1 MREHARK
8 SKGIFRLFLNATGTD
23 RIRSLADLE
32 DFQDEETAMC
42 MMKNSGEKEA
52 CEVANNLA
60 ALDGRVTKVE
70 ERMNKI
76 EGSLND
82 GFKSLSVSIS
92 NLGHD
97 VGSRVNLIEKK
108 VVDEKQ
114 EGGKSFRKWLD
125 WIVKLLIIGCGT
137 AMGVTAWKLIFGN

>member
-1 MREHARK
+1 
-8 SKGIFRLFLNATGTD
+8 
-23 RIRSLADLE
+23 
-32 DFQDEETAMC
+32 MC

-70 ERMNKI
+70 ERMNKM
-76 EGSLND
+76 ESSLND
-82 GFKSLSVSIS
+82 GFKSLSISIG

-97 VGSRVNLIEKK
+97 VGNRVNLIEKK

-114 EGGKSFRKWLD
+114 EWGRSFRKWLD
-125 WIVKLLIIGCGT
+125 WIVKLLIVGCGM
-137 AMGVTAWKLIFGN
+137 AMGVTIWKLVFGN

>member
-1 MREHARK
+1 
-8 SKGIFRLFLNATGTD
+8 
-23 RIRSLADLE
+23 
-32 DFQDEETAMC
+32 MC

-52 CEVANNLA
+52 CEVANSLA

-114 EGGKSFRKWLD
+114 EWGKSFRKWLD
-125 WIVKLLIIGCGT
+125 WIVKLLILGCGT
-137 AMGVTAWKLIFGN
+137 AMGITAWKLIFGG

>member
-1 MREHARK
+1 
-8 SKGIFRLFLNATGTD
+8 
-23 RIRSLADLE
+23 
-32 DFQDEETAMC
+32 MC

-108 VVDEKQ
+108 AVDEKQ
-114 EGGKSFRKWLD
+114 EWGKSFRKWLD

-137 AMGVTAWKLIFGN
+137 AMGVTGYKIVFGG

>member
-1 MREHARK
+1 
-8 SKGIFRLFLNATGTD
+8 
-23 RIRSLADLE
+23 
-32 DFQDEETAMC
+32 MC

-70 ERMNKI
+70 ERMNKM
-76 EGSLND
+76 ESSLND
-82 GFKSLSVSIS
+82 GFKSLSFSIS

-97 VGSRVNLIEKK
+97 VGNRVNLIEKK

-114 EGGKSFRKWLD
+114 EWGKSFRKWLD
-125 WIVKLLIIGCGT
+125 WIVKLLIVGCGT
-137 AMGVTAWKLIFGN
+137 AMGITAWKLIFGN

>member
-1 MREHARK
+1 
-8 SKGIFRLFLNATGTD
+8 
-23 RIRSLADLE
+23 
-32 DFQDEETAMC
+32 MC

-70 ERMNKI
+70 ERMNKM
-76 EGSLND
+76 ESSLND
-82 GFKSLSVSIS
+82 GFKSLSVSID

-97 VGSRVNLIEKK
+97 VGNRVNLIEKK

-114 EGGKSFRKWLD
+114 EWGRSFRKWLD
-125 WIVKLLIIGCGT
+125 WIMKLIILGCGT
-137 AMGVTAWKLIFGN
+137 AMGVTAFQNFMR

>member
-1 MREHARK
+1 
-8 SKGIFRLFLNATGTD
+8 
-23 RIRSLADLE
+23 
-32 DFQDEETAMC
+32 MC

-70 ERMNKI
+70 ERMNKM
-76 EGSLND
+76 EASLND
-82 GFKSLSVSIS
+82 GFKSLSVSID

-97 VGSRVNLIEKK
+97 VGNRVNLIEKK

-114 EGGKSFRKWLD
+114 EWGKSFRKWLD
-125 WIVKLLIIGCGT
+125 WIVKLLIVGCGT
-137 AMGVTAWKLIFGN
+137 AMGITAWKLIFGN

>member
-1 MREHARK
+1 
-8 SKGIFRLFLNATGTD
+8 
-23 RIRSLADLE
+23 
-32 DFQDEETAMC
+32 MC

-52 CEVANNLA
+52 CEMANNLA

-97 VGSRVNLIEKK
+97 VGTRVNLIEKK

-114 EGGKSFRKWLD
+114 EWGKSFRKWLD

>member
-1 MREHARK
+1 
-8 SKGIFRLFLNATGTD
+8 
-23 RIRSLADLE
+23 
-32 DFQDEETAMC
+32 MC

-60 ALDGRVTKVE
+60 ALDRRVTKVE
-70 ERMNKI
+70 ERMNKM

-92 NLGHD
+92 KLGHD
-97 VGSRVNLIEKK
+97 VGERVNLIEKK

-114 EGGKSFRKWLD
+114 EWGRSFRKWLD
-125 WIVKLLIIGCGT
+125 WIVKLLILGCGT

>member
-1 MREHARK
+1 
-8 SKGIFRLFLNATGTD
+8 
-23 RIRSLADLE
+23 
-32 DFQDEETAMC
+32 MC

-114 EGGKSFRKWLD
+114 EWGKSFRKWLD

-137 AMGVTAWKLIFGN
+137 AMGVTAWKLIFGG

>member
-1 MREHARK
+1 
-8 SKGIFRLFLNATGTD
+8 
-23 RIRSLADLE
+23 
-32 DFQDEETAMC
+32 MC

-97 VGSRVNLIEKK
+97 VGNRVNIIEKK

-114 EGGKSFRKWLD
+114 EWGKSFRKWLD
-125 WIVKLLIIGCGT
+125 CIVKLLIVGCGT
-137 AMGVTAWKLIFGN
+137 AMGVTAVQNFLK

>member
-1 MREHARK
+1 MA
-8 SKGIFRLFLNATGTD
+8 N
-23 RIRSLADLE
+23 SL
-32 DFQDEETAMC
+32 T
-42 MMKNSGEKEA
+42 
-52 CEVANNLA
+52 

-70 ERMNKI
+70 ERMNKM

-97 VGSRVNLIEKK
+97 VGERVNLIEKK

-114 EGGKSFRKWLD
+114 EWGKSFRKWLD
-125 WIVKLLIIGCGT
+125 WIVKLLILGCGT

>member
-1 MREHARK
+1 
-8 SKGIFRLFLNATGTD
+8 
-23 RIRSLADLE
+23 
-32 DFQDEETAMC
+32 MC

-70 ERMNKI
+70 ERMNKM
-76 EGSLND
+76 EASLND
-82 GFKSLSVSIS
+82 GFKSLSISIS

-114 EGGKSFRKWLD
+114 EWGKSFRKWLD
-125 WIVKLLIIGCGT
+125 WIVKLLILGCGT
-137 AMGVTAWKLIFGN
+137 AMGITAWKLIFGN

>member
-1 MREHARK
+1 
-8 SKGIFRLFLNATGTD
+8 
-23 RIRSLADLE
+23 
-32 DFQDEETAMC
+32 MC

-70 ERMNKI
+70 ERMDKM
-76 EGSLND
+76 EVSLND

-114 EGGKSFRKWLD
+114 EWGRSFRKWLD
-125 WIVKLLIIGCGT
+125 WIVKLLIVGCGM
-137 AMGVTAWKLIFGN
+137 AMGVTTWKLVFGN

>member
-1 MREHARK
+1 
-8 SKGIFRLFLNATGTD
+8 
-23 RIRSLADLE
+23 
-32 DFQDEETAMC
+32 MC

-82 GFKSLSVSIS
+82 GFKSLSISIS

-114 EGGKSFRKWLD
+114 EWGRSFRKWLD

>member
-1 MREHARK
+1 
-8 SKGIFRLFLNATGTD
+8 
-23 RIRSLADLE
+23 
-32 DFQDEETAMC
+32 MC

-70 ERMNKI
+70 ERMNKM
-76 EGSLND
+76 EASLND

-97 VGSRVNLIEKK
+97 VGTRVNLIEKK

-114 EGGKSFRKWLD
+114 EWGRSFRKWLD
-125 WIVKLLIIGCGT
+125 WIVKLLILGCGT

>member
-1 MREHARK
+1 
-8 SKGIFRLFLNATGTD
+8 
-23 RIRSLADLE
+23 
-32 DFQDEETAMC
+32 MC
-42 MMKNSGEKEA
+42 MMKNSSEKEA

-70 ERMNKI
+70 ERMNKM
-76 EGSLND
+76 EASLND
-82 GFKSLSVSIS
+82 GFKSLSISIG

-114 EGGKSFRKWLD
+114 EWGRSFRKWLD
-125 WIVKLLIIGCGT
+125 WIVKLLIVGCGM
-137 AMGVTAWKLIFGN
+137 AMGVTTWKLVFGN

>member
-1 MREHARK
+1 
-8 SKGIFRLFLNATGTD
+8 
-23 RIRSLADLE
+23 
-32 DFQDEETAMC
+32 MC

-82 GFKSLSVSIS
+82 GFKSLSISIS

-114 EGGKSFRKWLD
+114 EWGKSFRKWLD

>member
-1 MREHARK
+1 
-8 SKGIFRLFLNATGTD
+8 
-23 RIRSLADLE
+23 
-32 DFQDEETAMC
+32 MC

-70 ERMNKI
+70 ERMNKM
-76 EGSLND
+76 ESSLND

-114 EGGKSFRKWLD
+114 EWGKSFRKWLD
-125 WIVKLLIIGCGT
+125 WIVKLLIVGCGT
-137 AMGVTAWKLIFGN
+137 AMGITAWKLIFGN

>member
-1 MREHARK
+1 
-8 SKGIFRLFLNATGTD
+8 
-23 RIRSLADLE
+23 
-32 DFQDEETAMC
+32 MC

-76 EGSLND
+76 ESSLND

-114 EGGKSFRKWLD
+114 EWGRSFRKWLD

>member
-1 MREHARK
+1 
-8 SKGIFRLFLNATGTD
+8 
-23 RIRSLADLE
+23 
-32 DFQDEETAMC
+32 MC
-42 MMKNSGEKEA
+42 MMKNSGENEA

-114 EGGKSFRKWLD
+114 EWGKSFRKWLD
-125 WIVKLLIIGCGT
+125 WIVKLLIVGCGM
-137 AMGVTAWKLIFGN
+137 AMGITTWKLISGN

>member
-1 MREHARK
+1 
-8 SKGIFRLFLNATGTD
+8 
-23 RIRSLADLE
+23 
-32 DFQDEETAMC
+32 
-42 MMKNSGEKEA
+42 MKNSGEKEA
-52 CEVANNLA
+52 CEVANTLA

-70 ERMNKI
+70 ERTNKM
-76 EGSLND
+76 EASLND

-114 EGGKSFRKWLD
+114 EWGRSFRKWLD
-125 WIVKLLIIGCGT
+125 WIVKLLIVGCGM
-137 AMGVTAWKLIFGN
+137 AMGVTTWKLVFGN

>member
-1 MREHARK
+1 
-8 SKGIFRLFLNATGTD
+8 
-23 RIRSLADLE
+23 
-32 DFQDEETAMC
+32 MC

-60 ALDGRVTKVE
+60 ALDRRVTKVE
-70 ERMNKI
+70 ERMNKM

-82 GFKSLSVSIS
+82 GFKSLSISIS

-114 EGGKSFRKWLD
+114 EWGRSFRKWLD

-137 AMGVTAWKLIFGN
+137 AMGITAWKLIFGN

>member
-1 MREHARK
+1 
-8 SKGIFRLFLNATGTD
+8 
-23 RIRSLADLE
+23 
-32 DFQDEETAMC
+32 MC

-70 ERMNKI
+70 ERMNKM
-76 EGSLND
+76 ESSLND
-82 GFKSLSVSIS
+82 GFKSLSISID

-114 EGGKSFRKWLD
+114 EWGRSFRKWLD
-125 WIVKLLIIGCGT
+125 WIVKLLIVGCGM
-137 AMGVTAWKLIFGN
+137 AMGVATWKLIFGN

>member
-1 MREHARK
+1 
-8 SKGIFRLFLNATGTD
+8 
-23 RIRSLADLE
+23 
-32 DFQDEETAMC
+32 MC

-70 ERMNKI
+70 ERMNKM
-76 EGSLND
+76 EASLND
-82 GFKSLSVSIS
+82 GFKSLSVSID

-97 VGSRVNLIEKK
+97 VGNRVNLIEKK

-114 EGGKSFRKWLD
+114 EWGRSFRKWLD
-125 WIVKLLIIGCGT
+125 WIVKLLIVGCGM
-137 AMGVTAWKLIFGN
+137 AMGVTTWKLVFGN

>member
-1 MREHARK
+1 
-8 SKGIFRLFLNATGTD
+8 
-23 RIRSLADLE
+23 
-32 DFQDEETAMC
+32 MC

-97 VGSRVNLIEKK
+97 VGNRVNLIEKK

-114 EGGKSFRKWLD
+114 EWGRSFRKWLD

-137 AMGVTAWKLIFGN
+137 AMGVTAWKLIFGG

>member
-1 MREHARK
+1 
-8 SKGIFRLFLNATGTD
+8 
-23 RIRSLADLE
+23 
-32 DFQDEETAMC
+32 MC

-114 EGGKSFRKWLD
+114 EWGKSFRKWLD
-125 WIVKLLIIGCGT
+125 WIVKLLIVGCGA
-137 AMGVTAWKLIFGN
+137 AMGMTAWKFIFGN

>member
-1 MREHARK
+1 
-8 SKGIFRLFLNATGTD
+8 
-23 RIRSLADLE
+23 
-32 DFQDEETAMC
+32 MC

-70 ERMNKI
+70 ERMNKM
-76 EGSLND
+76 EASLND
-82 GFKSLSVSIS
+82 GFKSLSVSID

-97 VGSRVNLIEKK
+97 VGNRVNLIEKK

-114 EGGKSFRKWLD
+114 EWGKSFRKWLD

-137 AMGVTAWKLIFGN
+137 AMGVTAWKLIFGG

>member
-1 MREHARK
+1 
-8 SKGIFRLFLNATGTD
+8 
-23 RIRSLADLE
+23 
-32 DFQDEETAMC
+32 MC

-82 GFKSLSVSIS
+82 GFKSLSVSIG

-114 EGGKSFRKWLD
+114 EWGKSFRKWLD
-125 WIVKLLIIGCGT
+125 WIAKLLVLGCGT
-137 AMGVTAWKLIFGN
+137 AMGVTAWKLILGN

>member
-1 MREHARK
+1 
-8 SKGIFRLFLNATGTD
+8 
-23 RIRSLADLE
+23 
-32 DFQDEETAMC
+32 MC

-97 VGSRVNLIEKK
+97 VGNRVNLIEKK

-114 EGGKSFRKWLD
+114 EWGKSFRKWLD
-125 WIVKLLIIGCGT
+125 WIVKLLIVGCGM
-137 AMGVTAWKLIFGN
+137 AMGVTTWKLVLGT

>member
-1 MREHARK
+1 
-8 SKGIFRLFLNATGTD
+8 
-23 RIRSLADLE
+23 
-32 DFQDEETAMC
+32 MC

-52 CEVANNLA
+52 CEVARNLE
-60 ALDGRVTKVE
+60 ALGARVTNVE
-70 ERMNKI
+70 TRMNKM
-76 EGSLND
+76 EASLND
-82 GFKSLSVSIS
+82 GFKSLSISIG
-92 NLGHD
+92 NLGHY

-114 EGGKSFRKWLD
+114 ERGRSFRKWLD

>member
-1 MREHARK
+1 
-8 SKGIFRLFLNATGTD
+8 
-23 RIRSLADLE
+23 
-32 DFQDEETAMC
+32 MC

-70 ERMNKI
+70 ERMNKM
-76 EGSLND
+76 EASLND
-82 GFKSLSVSIS
+82 GFKSLSVSIG

-114 EGGKSFRKWLD
+114 EWGRSFRKWLD
-125 WIVKLLIIGCGT
+125 WIVKLLIVGCGM
-137 AMGVTAWKLIFGN
+137 AMGVTTWKLIFGN